1 MNASLKTL
9 EYLGSLSKVLIEGSR
24 SKTNTGINLYTPDGV
39 SSYNALWLRDFSY
52 MVEYAGEYIPEK
64 DIIDCINYAISGK
77 RDDGW
82 MPDRIYGDGTVAYAA
97 GECGKPIGQA
107 NLDNTPFLVFTV
119 FSLSSRIPAEDF
131 YPLFHQWEPVLN
143 KGMKIIPLA
152 ENGLV
157 YNTNEAPHS
166 PYGFTDTVAKTGF
179 LFMESLLFWRA
190 SRFMYELSSRFKGS
204 ETEWYLKQ
212 SEKIESNMDLLTDSA
227 TGVYF
232 AASNACRQLD
242 IWGNAYLLYIGFP
255 CTEDKKQTILDFL
268 AKNYDQY
275 VSQGQIRHLLKGE
288 YWKRLLIEIKAEE
301 YQNGAYWATASGW
314 ILWCLAQ
321 IDTSLACKALK
332 DVVTY
337 FKTEGSYECVNGA
350 YKKLPSF
357 VVSSTNVYGGLFR
370 LMKSGCQNFSVI
382 YNNYELEEED

>member
-1 MNASLKTL
+1 MNASSKTL
-9 EYLGSLSKVLIEGSR
+9 KYLGDFSKEMIEGSR
-24 SKTNTGINLYTPDGV
+24 SKTTTGVNLYTPDGV

-77 RDDGW
+77 REDGW

-119 FSLSSRIPAEDF
+119 FSLSCRLSREEF
-131 YPLFHQWEPVLN
+131 YSLYAKWESVLN

-157 YNTNEAPHS
+157 FNTNEAPHS

-190 SRFMYELSSRFKGS
+190 CRFMHELGSKFNGS
-204 ETEWYLKQ
+204 ETEWYAEQ
-212 SEKIESNMDLLTDSA
+212 SKKIEDNIDILTDPA
-227 TGVYF
+227 TGIYF
-232 AASNACRQLD
+232 AASDACRQLD
-242 IWGNAYLLYIGFP
+242 IWGNAYMLYIGFP
-255 CTEDKKQTILDFL
+255 CNETKRHSILDFL
-268 AKNYDQY
+268 TKNYGQY
-275 VSQGQIRHLLKGE
+275 VYKGQIRHLLKEE
-288 YWKRLLIEIKAEE
+288 YWERLLINIKEEE

-314 ILWCLAQ
+314 VIWCLAQ
-321 IDTSLACKALK
+321 TDTSLACEALFE
-332 DVVTY
+332 VVDY
-337 FKTEGSYECVNGA
+337 FKTDGAYECVNGL

-357 VVSSTNVYGGLFR
+357 VVSATNVYGGLLR
-370 LMKSGCQNFSVI
+370 LLKSETLNFAEL
-382 YNNYELEEED
+382 YDNYKQVE